1 MLKNCSKCEKE
12 FQCRVD
18 KIEQCQCSKHELS
31 AELLKEI
38 SEKYDNCLCS
48 VCLSEINEQTHG
60 LKGTK

>member
-38 SEKYDNCLCS
+38 SEKYDNCLC
-48 VCLSEINEQTHG
+48 
-60 LKGTK
+60 